1 MYSNWKINIISC
13 GVHIHDL
20 SLCFPSRGAWAP
32 ASFWRTARTTDVRVS
47 DLEEQTPH
55 VSRSCAWISDCIGQF
70 TSPYIYIQFS
80 VSWLGSDFP
89 DEILRC
95 SHCMKSTRF
104 SYLCRTQPRLYL
116 GWLPLLSVGCCSLF
130 HLLYRGKFPD
140 TDGIKARVNLK
151 IFQIQGDRDCPK
163 PKALTISPIS
173 LFSRWPYIDRANFYN
188 DPSITCW
195 LTFARHIANLWTAST
210 AFKIR
215 WDWHFQGSP
224 YIVPKLSL
232 HVVSYVM

>member
-1 MYSNWKINIISC
+1 M
-13 GVHIHDL
+13 

-32 ASFWRTARTTDVRVS
+32 ASFWRTARTTDVRVN

-95 SHCMKSTRF
+95 SHCMMSTRF

-151 IFQIQGDRDCPK
+151 IFQIQGDRTVRRQKQLRSVPSVSFPDDRT
-163 PKALTISPIS
+163 LIERTFTTILLLRADWRSHDI
-173 LFSRWPYIDRANFYN
+173 LLIYERHLRHSR
-188 DPSITCW
+188 
-195 LTFARHIANLWTAST
+195 
-210 AFKIR
+210 
-215 WDWHFQGSP
+215 
-224 YIVPKLSL
+224 
-232 HVVSYVM
+232 